1 MKDHIN
7 IAIVGLGRVGTT
19 FLKKL
24 FDYRER
30 GISIIAVTELNPD
43 SPGLEFA
50 AQKGIPVV
58 ANKDDITAMGEQ
70 ADVIF
75 NLTGDPSIER
85 TMRLAQVKG
94 GNHKTVVGSTV
105 MASLL
110 WKLISEE
117 ALPQH
122 SNFALNR

>member
-1 MKDHIN
+1 MEDNIN

-19 FLKKL
+19 FLQKL
-24 FDYRER
+24 FDYRGR
-30 GISIIAVTELNPD
+30 GISIIAVTEKNPD
-43 SPGLEFA
+43 SPGLKFA

-58 ANKDDITAMGEQ
+58 ADKDDITAMGER

-75 NLTGDPSIER
+75 NLTGDPAIER
-85 TMRLAQVKG
+85 SMRLAQVKN
-94 GNHKTVVGSTV
+94 GNHKTVVVSTA

-117 ALPQH
+117 ALPRH
-122 SNFALNR
+122 SNFASNR

>member
-1 MKDHIN
+1 MEDHIN

-24 FDYRER
+24 FDYRGR
-30 GISIIAVTELNPD
+30 GISIIAVTEQNPD
-43 SPGLEFA
+43 SLGLKFA
-50 AQKGIPVV
+50 IQKGISVV
-58 ANKDDITAMGEQ
+58 ADKDDITAMGEKV
-70 ADVIF
+70 DVIF

-94 GNHKTVVGSTV
+94 GNHKSVVGSTV
-105 MASLL
+105 MATLL

>member
-1 MKDHIN
+1 MDDNIN

-30 GISIIAVTELNPD
+30 GISIIAVTEPNPD
-43 SPGLEFA
+43 SPGLKFA
-50 AQKGIPVV
+50 VQKGILVV
-58 ANKDDITAMGEQ
+58 ADKDDIIAMGEK

-85 TMRLAQVKG
+85 TMRLAQVKM
-94 GNHKTVVGSTV
+94 GNHKTVVVSTV

-122 SNFALNR
+122 TNFVAV

>member
-1 MKDHIN
+1 MEDHIN

-58 ANKDDITAMGEQ
+58 ASKDDITAMGEK

-94 GNHKTVVGSTV
+94 GNHNTVVGSTV

-117 ALPQH
+117 ALPKH
-122 SNFALNR
+122 SNFDSNR

>member
-1 MKDHIN
+1 MEDNIN

-30 GISIIAVTELNPD
+30 GISIIAVTEKND
-43 SPGLEFA
+43 GSPGLEFA
-50 AQKGIPVV
+50 AQKGILIV
-58 ANKDDITAMGEQ
+58 ADKDNITAMGGK

-85 TMRLAQVKG
+85 TMRLAQVKM
-94 GNHKTVVGSTV
+94 GNHKTVVVSTV

-110 WKLISEE
+110 WKLISEK

-122 SNFALNR
+122 TSFASIK

>member
-1 MKDHIN
+1 MEDNIN

-19 FLKKL
+19 FMKQL

-30 GISIIAVTELNPD
+30 GISIIAVTEKNPD
-43 SPGLEFA
+43 SPGLKFA
-50 AQKGIPVV
+50 VQKGILVV
-58 ANKDDITAMGEQ
+58 ADKDDITAMGEK

-85 TMRLAQVKG
+85 TMRLAQVKM
-94 GNHKTVVGSTV
+94 GNHKTVVVSTV

-122 SNFALNR
+122 TNFASIK